1 EASKVHRNYGFRRL
15 EPNSDVRITLLEGA
29 PRILAPL
36 PEKVSTA
43 ATNLLVERHVRVVPN
58 CRVARIGP
66 DRVEDDAGNHYPSD
80 LCVWAAG
87 IKAPDFLAGLG
98 LPVAKGGQLDVDGQ
112 LRVKGHADI
121 FAFGDCAA

>member
-1 EASKVHRNYGFRRL
+1 
-15 EPNSDVRITLLEGA
+15 
-29 PRILAPL
+29 
-36 PEKVSTA
+36 
-43 ATNLLVERHVRVVPN
+43 
-58 CRVARIGP
+58 
-66 DRVEDDAGNHYPSD
+66 VEDDAGNHYPSD

-121 FAFGDCAA
+121 FAFGDCAANVGPDGRLVPPRAQSAHQQADYLADLLLRIEAGKPPKQAP